1 MKSANATTIVCT
13 VPRIDSTYTPG
24 IPVTVVV
31 TGRLLEESLCKGS
44 CGFTYSAAATDNV
57 TVPSVLRYSNGDTVV
72 ITGSD
77 LTGATVK
84 VGTTSVV
91 VLTASNSTSLSF
103 VYPALK
109 YGSYE
114 INIMTSKGLTHPAI
128 LTTTTLSIGTGLS
141 RSSGSLNGHR
151 LTVATNGFPSSVDQY
166 LSVTSICGP
175 TVTKLQVVAVVPNR
189 VTFETIPSSIA
200 QSCSINVTY
209 ETSFRVFGYNYL
221 TAQTHN
227 STITQG
233 ASNTFSIVA
242 TTTVDTVSFQ
252 YLSSENTPT
261 STIYPATLTSTGTNA
276 YTAAP
281 TGGYLP
287 NGKFRILVHTTFFG
301 YHTVTPATFTKTWAS
316 NPTFTPAVSS
326 SFVGGKELTLTGA
339 GFLTQNIENNEIH
352 VCGLKA
358 TVKTATTSA
367 LTITVPPLA
376 TTVTQGLY
384 NLAKPETIVGSI
396 ISDSPS

>member
-1 MKSANATTIVCT
+1 MKSANATTIICT

-24 IPVTVVV
+24 TPVTVVV
-31 TGRLLEESLCKGS
+31 TGRLLEESICKGS
-44 CGFTYSAAATDNV
+44 CGFSYLAAETDNV

-91 VLTASNSTSLSF
+91 LTASNSTSLTF
-103 VYPALK
+103 AYPALK

-128 LTTTTLSIGTGLS
+128 LTTTTLSIGNGLS

-151 LTVATNGFPSSVDQY
+151 LTVAVNGFPSSIDQY

-175 TVTKLQVVAVVPNR
+175 TVTKLQIFAVVPNR
-189 VTFETIPSSIA
+189 VTFETIPSPTA

-209 ETSFRVFGYNYL
+209 ETSYRVFGYGYL
-221 TAQTHN
+221 TSQTHN

-242 TTTVDTVSFQ
+242 TTTVDTVTFQ

-261 STIYPATLTSTGTNA
+261 STIYPGTLTSTGTNA
-276 YTAAP
+276 YTATP

-301 YHTVTPATFTKTWAS
+301 YHAATPATFTKTWAS

-339 GFLTQNIENNEIH
+339 GFLTQNIENNEIQ

-358 TVKTATTSA
+358 TVKTATASA
-367 LTITVPPLA
+367 LTITVPSLA

-384 NLAKPETIVGSI
+384 NLAKPETIIGSI